1 MVPARLG
8 SIVNAT
14 SEEEA
19 DGDESVAP
27 PLEEAQPAR
36 AREATAATVPSW
48 ASRESFTM

>member
-14 SEEEA
+14 SAEEA
-19 DGDESVAP
+19 DGDDSEVP

-36 AREATAATVPSW
+36 AREATAATAPSW
-48 ASRESFTM
+48 ANRESFTM